1 MAPCFSLL
9 LILKIPKGHLSLT
22 DRLVLWFISNESL
35 LMFCSVIYAVNKFE
49 VNSIFDMSWL
59 LKQAEDILNRVDQQT
74 NAALHQENSKLP
86 PKQNQVEFIPDIPTI
101 PLTQPTIN
109 RIPPN
114 RTTITPT
121 RRTKKAEESDLFNY
135 LNSPTPVNNNETKKP
150 NRVNNKTRT
159 TSSSSIPT
167 DDLPLILSHNNN
179 NKELVLVRY
188 KSIFI

>member
-1 MAPCFSLL
+1 
-9 LILKIPKGHLSLT
+9 
-22 DRLVLWFISNESL
+22 
-35 LMFCSVIYAVNKFE
+35 
-49 VNSIFDMSWL
+49 MSWL

-74 NAALHQENSKLP
+74 NAALHHENSKLP

-101 PLTQPTIN
+101 TPSIPLTQQTIN
-109 RIPPN
+109 PIPPN

-167 DDLPLILSHNNN
+167 DDLPLILSHNTNT
-179 NKELVLVRY
+179 KELVLVR
-188 KSIFI
+188 